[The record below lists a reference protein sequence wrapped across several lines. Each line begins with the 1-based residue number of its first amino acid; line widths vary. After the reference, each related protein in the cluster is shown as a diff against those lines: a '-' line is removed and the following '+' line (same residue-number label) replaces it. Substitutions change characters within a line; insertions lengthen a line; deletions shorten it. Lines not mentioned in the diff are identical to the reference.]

1 MKKLL
6 VGTFCQSGLESRQ
19 SAVAPATGRS
29 ACLHVWLVGVATV
42 GEGNPPLA
50 SGNSSVLQ
58 KRRAADSDWS
68 RVFFSVR
75 RSFIANFFSDETDAV
90 VITHFLIDY

>member
-6 VGTFCQSGLESRQ
+6 VGTSCQSGLESRQ

-68 RVFFSVR
+68 RVFFLQL
-75 RSFIANFFSDETDAV
+75 SDEVSRRDRKL
-90 VITHFLIDY
+90 FFR